1 MSESENELNPVV
13 EVIAPEPVAEVAA
26 PSEAAAPVEVA
37 APMEPAAP
45 TNGFGL
51 LALEG
56 RLVETLASLGYEQP
70 TPIQAE
76 TIPLLLS
83 GRDVLGQAQTGT
95 GKTAAF
101 ALPMIQRIDAS
112 LRKVQVLVL
121 APTRELAIQVADAF
135 ERYAKAFP
143 KVRTA
148 VIYGGAGYDAQLRQL
163 KAGAQVVVGTPGRVM
178 DHMRRGSLLLDS
190 LRGLVLDEADEMLQM
205 GFAEDVEWIL
215 SQSPAE
221 RQIALFSATMPPAI
235 RKIAETH
242 LKDPAQ
248 ITIAQKAATADT
260 IEQRYVVASTRN
272 KEATLARIL
281 EAEPIDAAIVFV
293 KTRSSTEPLA
303 DYLSMQGHRAAAL
316 NGDVAQ
322 KQRERIIEELRS
334 GKIDI
339 VVATDVAARGLDV
352 QRISHVFNYDLP
364 TDSEAYV
371 HRIGRTGR
379 AGRSGQA
386 ILFVHPKDR
395 RKLQNL
401 ERATR
406 KRIEPMEMPSVGAVN
421 ARRVEKF
428 HAKITAAMT
437 HRTTAEFAA
446 IVEQYR
452 AANNVS
458 IESVAAALASL
469 VNQSRPLLAKQDV
482 QLSSMSLDGDNRAKR
497 RAREAEL
504 RGPRSESAPSP
515 AQHERRG
522 GRNERYGFEAPLESS
537 LEETFDGDLAEG
549 SPGDSEYFQSLSQ
562 GFGGEMETFRIEVG
576 HAQQVRPGNIVGAIA
591 NESGLDSSAIGRIR
605 IFDEFSTVDLPAGMP
620 QELLAKLRRV
630 WVAGRQLRISRMT
643 GGSREGFGRSERRP
657 RNDGPRND
665 GPRGEG
671 RPSFGKPFKKRP
683 HGERDFGGGNHRKKR
698 QFSR

>member
-1 MSESENELNPVV
+1 MSEAENELNV
-13 EVIAPEPVAEVAA
+13 EVVARAPQESVVPELVAPEPVVAET
-26 PSEAAAPVEVA
+26 PAPVA
-37 APMEPAAP
+37 S

-51 LALEG
+51 LSLDQ
-56 RLVETLASLGYEQP
+56 RIVETLAALNYEQP

-83 GRDVLGQAQTGT
+83 GRDLLGQAQTGT

-101 ALPMIQRIDAS
+101 ALPMIQRIDAG
-112 LRKVQVLVL
+112 LRKTQVLVL
-121 APTRELAIQVADAF
+121 APTRELAIQVGDAF

-143 KVRTA
+143 KIRTA

-163 KAGAQVVVGTPGRVM
+163 KAGAHVVVGTPGRVM

-215 SQSPAE
+215 SQSPSD

-242 LKDPAQ
+242 LKNPAQ

-303 DYLSMQGHRAAAL
+303 EYLSMQGHRAAAL

-322 KQRERIIEELRS
+322 KQRERIIDELRS

-406 KRIEPMEMPSVGAVN
+406 QRIDLMDMPSIEAVN

-428 HAKITAAMT
+428 HAKITAALT

-446 IVEQYR
+446 IIEKYR
-452 AANNVS
+452 ADHNVS

-469 VNQSRPLLAKQDV
+469 VNQSRPLLAKNDMS
-482 QLSSMSLDGDNRAKR
+482 LSSMSLDGDNRAKR
-497 RAREAEL
+497 RAREAEV
-504 RGPRSESAPSP
+504 RGPRHEGAPSP

-522 GRNERYGFEAPLESS
+522 GRNERFGFEGPLEGSM
-537 LEETFDGDLAEG
+537 EETFGDDFAEA
-549 SPGDSEYFQSLSQ
+549 SESDSDYFRSLSQ
-562 GFGGEMETFRIEVG
+562 GSNGEMETFRIEVG

-591 NESGLDSSAIGRIR
+591 NESGLDSSAIGKIK

-643 GGSREGFGRSERRP
+643 GGSREGFGRSERRG
-657 RNDGPRND
+657 RNEGPRS
-665 GPRGEG
+665 EE

-683 HGERDFGGGNHRKKR
+683 SGEREFGGNHRKKR